1 MPGRSSSR
9 SSFSRSS
16 SNSTSFISSRS
27 TARSS
32 VSTPSYSSS
41 APVQQHN
48 VKVEQPGFFSNMIQ
62 GFGLGAGQSLAFN
75 LFRSNPTPAPSAAPA
90 APTSVSYAA
99 TATATASANS
109 SIESSLPKEF
119 VQCMKETN
127 NDKDACKHYLD

>member
-16 SNSTSFISSRS
+16 SKSTPSVTSRS
-27 TARSS
+27 AASN
-32 VSTPSYSSS
+32 TPSYSSS
-41 APVQQHN
+41 ASVQHN
-48 VKVEQPGFFSNMIQ
+48 VKVEQPGFFSNMMQ
-62 GFGLGAGQSLAFN
+62 GFALGTGQSFAFN

-90 APTSVSYAA
+90 PVSHASSA
-99 TATATASANS
+99 TATANS